1 MNVFMFHSF
10 NENNYFYIEKGKG
23 VERKYVG
30 SLNIIIVSD
39 FQKHEKLKGASW
51 KRQIPGCQFLV
62 SFPVKY
68 NEAWVPGPLAS
79 EVTVW
84 GPLVEICLKTLF

>member
-1 MNVFMFHSF
+1 MNVFIFHAF
-10 NENNYFYIEKGKG
+10 NENNYFYIEKA
-23 VERKYVG
+23 EREREYVG
-30 SLNIIIVSD
+30 SLNIIIMSD
-39 FQKHEKLKGASW
+39 FQKHERLKETSW

-68 NEAWVPGPLAS
+68 NEAWVSGPLAS

-84 GPLVEICLKTLF
+84 GPLVEICLQTLF